1 MKHNASP
8 KNNEENIRAIISKV
22 SGKKVTIGAD
32 ESLFDS
38 GLLDS
43 FALVDLVAA
52 IEQQFKVKI
61 PDSDLN
67 PRKFSSILRIQEY
80 LKSASAS

>member
-1 MKHNASP
+1 MKNT
-8 KNNEENIRAIISKV
+8 EEKIRATVSKV
-22 SGKKVTIGAD
+22 AGKTIAIPAG

-43 FALVDLVAA
+43 FALVELVNE
-52 IEQQFKVKI
+52 IEKQFKVKI

-67 PRKFSSILRIQEY
+67 PRKFSSIARIQEY
-80 LKSASAS
+80 LETAQAK